1 MWNVCEVICGDLGV
15 VCGGLRYFSGSA
27 SEVMFIKKTQKLFT
41 GSMNARSMFCGW
53 PNAEKSFCVVQ
64 VKYPYCC
71 DMITVDLFLQ
81 KMGEQCILLS
91 TSWRKD

>member
-1 MWNVCEVICGDLGV
+1 
-15 VCGGLRYFSGSA
+15 
-27 SEVMFIKKTQKLFT
+27 
-41 GSMNARSMFCGW
+41 MNARSMFCGW

-81 KMGEQCILLS
+81 KWVNNVYFYQDPGERIDQFFKTEKIWVSRAGILL
-91 TSWRKD
+91 